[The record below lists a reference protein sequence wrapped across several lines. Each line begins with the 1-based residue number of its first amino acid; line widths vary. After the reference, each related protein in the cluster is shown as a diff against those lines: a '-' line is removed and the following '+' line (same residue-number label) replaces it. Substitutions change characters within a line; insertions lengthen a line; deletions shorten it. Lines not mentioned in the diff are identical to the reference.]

1 LAAQPDPNGPVI
13 DFERILESA
22 PDAIIVSDARGRI
35 VYANAQ
41 TSAMFGYE
49 RGELLGRTVETL
61 VPEELRNRHVQHR
74 RQYNKQPKTRPMGLH
89 LDLIARR
96 KDGSRFPVEISL
108 SPMHGGALV
117 TAMVRDVTEHRRL
130 ERERERLSAE
140 LETERERHRIGMDL
154 HDGIMQ
160 AIYAVSLTLELATA
174 DIGEDLDDARYQLDR
189 AIDQLHGVV
198 RDIRSYIFDL
208 RPRDYTGDLRS
219 ALTNLATEFRQNSQI
234 ETFVDISPDIDQIS
248 TKAGIAIYHVT
259 HEALSN
265 VRKHAQASSV
275 VIRLE
280 PQRDDIC
287 LQISD
292 NGRGFDTTADRSET
306 HRGLRN
312 MNARI
317 SAIGGRVEV
326 KSSPGSGTTIIAT
339 VPRQQALA
347 GSSPEE

>member
-1 LAAQPDPNGPVI
+1 
-13 DFERILESA
+13 
-22 PDAIIVSDARGRI
+22 
-35 VYANAQ
+35 
-41 TSAMFGYE
+41 MFGYE
-49 RGELLGRTVETL
+49 PGELLGKTVETL
-61 VPEELRNRHVQHR
+61 VPEELRGVHVQHR
-74 RQYNKQPKTRPMGLH
+74 RQYNKHPTTRPMGLH
-89 LDLIARR
+89 LELTARR

-108 SPMHGGALV
+108 SPMREAALV
-117 TAMVRDVTEHRRL
+117 TAMVRDVTERRRL

-160 AIYAVSLTLELATA
+160 AIYAVSLTLELASS

-234 ETFVDISPDIDQIS
+234 DTFVDISPDLDQIS
-248 TKAGIAIYHVT
+248 TKAGIALYHVT

-265 VRKHAQASSV
+265 VRKHAQATSV
-275 VIRLE
+275 IVRLE
-280 PQRDDIC
+280 PNRDDLC

-292 NGRGFDTTADRSET
+292 NGRGFDPSAERAQT

-312 MNARI
+312 MNTRL
-317 SAIGGRVEV
+317 SAIGGSVEI

-339 VPRQQALA
+339 VPRQEAVA
-347 GSSPEE
+347 GATSEE